1 MFGIHVTK
9 TLNKPI
15 TEVFDLLA
23 DHANYQSFRGIKKS
37 RLLEQGHTEVNGEGA
52 LRLIDLGSVKLTER
66 ITHFDR
72 PNRIDYLIEKSTP
85 LPFKHQEGSIT
96 LRSDGDKTHVEWVS
110 RGYID
115 ILIFGKLLFEPL
127 FESQGAKGF
136 ASLLK
141 QIEQR

>member
-1 MFGIHVTK
+1 MFDIHVTK

-15 TEVFDLLA
+15 DEVFDLLA

-37 RLLEQGHTEVNGEGA
+37 RLLEEGHTDKNGEGA

-72 PNRIDYLIEKSTP
+72 PNRLDYLIEKSSP
-85 LPFKHQEGSIT
+85 LPFKHQVGTIT
-96 LRSDGDKTHVEWVS
+96 LRAEGDQTHVDWVS
-110 RGYID
+110 KGYID
-115 ILIFGKLLFEPL
+115 IPVFGKFMFDPL

-136 ASLLK
+136 GSLLK